1 MASKRMFSNAV
12 IDLDSFFELSA
23 PAQLLYFHLGMKAD
37 DEGFVS
43 PVKVLRIL
51 NIESAALHELIDSGF
66 LIGFETSNVVAIT
79 HWRQNNEIKNDR
91 SKPTT
96 FQTERKQLVITE
108 NKTYSKLEPNYL
120 QSVSKTLPQ
129 NRLAKNSPDQ
139 TMVAQGSPGERSPE
153 GRTSYPPMI
162 ETEGQRR
169 KYDRLEK
176 LIRDSGYEFTKMA
189 RIFVG
194 TYACDQTITEDVVS
208 DCIQKCIQEGKRETS
223 DILHLLNAKHADMKQ
238 DVFFADMGGRRQNEQ

>member
-1 MASKRMFSNAV
+1 MASKRMFANSV
-12 IDLDSFFELSA
+12 IDLDSFFELSGQ
-23 PAQLLYFHLGMKAD
+23 AQLLYFHLGMKAD

-51 NIESAALHELIDSGF
+51 NIDSAALHELIDSGF

-108 NKTYSKLEPNYL
+108 NKTYSKLEPNCL

-129 NRLAKNSPDQ
+129 NRLAQNSPDQ

-153 GRTSYPPMI
+153 GRTSYPPMVT
-162 ETEGQRR
+162 TEGQKQ
-169 KYDRLEK
+169 KYDRVER
-176 LIRDSGYEFTKMA
+176 LIRDSGFEFTKMA
-189 RIFVG
+189 EIMVG
-194 TYACDQTITEDVVS
+194 SYVCDQSITEDVVS
-208 DCIQKCIQEGKRETS
+208 DCIQKCLQEGKRETS
-223 DILHLLNAKHADMKQ
+223 DVLQLLNKKHADRKQ
-238 DVFFADMGGRRQNEQ
+238 DVFFADMGERK